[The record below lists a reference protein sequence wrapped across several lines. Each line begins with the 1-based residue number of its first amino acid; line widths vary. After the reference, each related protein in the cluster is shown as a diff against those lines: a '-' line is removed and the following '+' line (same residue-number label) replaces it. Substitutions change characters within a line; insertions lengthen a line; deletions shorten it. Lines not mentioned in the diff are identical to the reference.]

1 MQTLLGW
8 KRAKGSLC
16 ALTVVLLT
24 TLNGFAQ
31 SRLDTLW
38 MQGGH
43 YYRYYDYIYGE
54 RFSTT
59 GAVFLPNGNTML
71 SWDDSHR
78 RFLIWNLSNQTISR
92 VHVYDGYYVMEPAV
106 SHDGST
112 LAYIAGDRE
121 SVRIWRLPQF
131 ELVRTIERPANAWM
145 EKCALSHDGSLIAL
159 ELYRRETDRTYRW
172 VEIRRV
178 SNGQLVE
185 QFGGSWYSSDHQ
197 NPLFSPDGRF
207 FVVERLSNQ
216 SYVVYRRTDAGYT
229 RVADLYSYY
238 YRLPQF
244 SPNGQFFIVYDTRN
258 NRMILYDTSSWSISR
273 ELQLPSSPNVY
284 AFSHDGRLLAVS
296 RRETSDIEIRQ
307 ASNGQVV
314 RTIRGHRRGVVSL
327 SFSPDDSMLVSGAQ
341 DGTVRIWQVSS
352 GDNLFISEVGGTT
365 DVAFSPNGELL
376 ATVSRASS
384 SEFGY
389 LPTVR
394 VLRAS
399 DGAMLRIL
407 DTYNYYSDSV
417 YSVAF
422 SPDGALLAAT
432 TSNGLKL
439 WRVSDWSLVRV
450 LPIYSPFVFSPNSRL
465 IATPRDRSVYIY
477 RLSDGMLLRVLTG
490 HQDAVRSVAFTP
502 DGRLLASAGDDGT
515 IRLYRTVDGSPAG
528 VLTAHTG
535 KVFSIAF
542 SPNGKLLASAGE
554 DATIRLW
561 RTADWSLLRT
571 MGSLYDTRV
580 TFSPDGKLLLSWN
593 APTDSSN
600 QPDGQ
605 ITVWRVSNG
614 APMARYRRYDYY
626 TQVHNPI
633 GQPVFSV
640 ETSPD
645 GSLFAYAGGLDIT
658 LGLAR
663 MPQLEWEGDVNGD
676 GCVDDLDLLEVLF
689 TFGESGLYL
698 PQDVNYDGQVDDA
711 DLLLVLFDFSGGC

>member
-38 MQGGH
+38 MRGGH
-43 YYRYYDYIYGE
+43 SSY
-54 RFSTT
+54 T
-59 GAVFLPNGNTML
+59 GAVFLPDGNTML
-71 SWDDSHR
+71 SWDYSHGR
-78 RFLIWNLSNQTISR
+78 LLIWNLSNQTIS
-92 VHVYDGYYVMEPAV
+92 HAHAYGGYYGREPAV
-106 SHDGST
+106 SHDGNL

-121 SVRIWRLPQF
+121 LVRIWRLPQF

-159 ELYRRETDRTYRW
+159 GLSRYENNRYYNW
-172 VEIRRV
+172 IEIRRV
-178 SNGQLVE
+178 SDGQLVA
-185 QFGGSWYSSDHQ
+185 QFGGLWDSSGYH

-244 SPNGQFFIVYDTRN
+244 SPNGQFFIVYNTQDSRI
-258 NRMILYDTSSWSISR
+258 ILYDTSSWLISR
-273 ELQLPSSPNVY
+273 TLEVPWPSQAY

-296 RRETSDIEIRQ
+296 RSGTSDIEIRQ

-314 RTIRGHRRGVVSL
+314 RTIRGHLRGVVSL

-376 ATVSRASS
+376 ATVSSVPS
-384 SEFGY
+384 SEFGV
-389 LPTVR
+389 LATVR
-394 VLRAS
+394 VFRAS
-399 DGAMLRIL
+399 DGTLLRVL
-407 DTYNYYSDSV
+407 DANTDSS
-417 YSVAF
+417 YREIAF

-450 LPIYSPFVFSPNSRL
+450 LPRYSPFVFSPNGRL
-465 IATPRDRSVYIY
+465 IASTDGSSV
-477 RLSDGMLLRVLTG
+477 RVFRVSDGMLLRVLTG
-490 HQDAVRSVAFTP
+490 HQGAVRSVAFTP
-502 DGRLLASAGDDGT
+502 DGRLLASASDDGT

-614 APMARYRRYDYY
+614 SAIARYRRYDYY

-698 PQDVNYDGQVDDA
+698 PQDVNNDGQVDDA

>member
-38 MQGGH
+38 MRGGH
-43 YYRYYDYIYGE
+43 YYYDYSYGG
-54 RFSTT
+54 RYSTT
-59 GAVFLPNGNTML
+59 GAVFLPDGNTML
-71 SWDDSHR
+71 SWDYSHR

-92 VHVYDGYYVMEPAV
+92 THAYDSYYEPAV
-106 SHDGST
+106 SHDGNT
-112 LAYIAGDRE
+112 LAYISANRE

-159 ELYRRETDRTYRW
+159 ELHSGTYSW

-185 QFGGSWYSSDHQ
+185 QFGGSWYSSNYR

-207 FVVERLSNQ
+207 FVVEQ
-216 SYVVYRRTDAGYT
+216 SSYYVVYRRTDTGYT
-229 RVADLYSYY
+229 QVAFLYSTD

-258 NRMILYDTSSWSISR
+258 NKMILYDTSSWSVSR
-273 ELQLPSSPNVY
+273 ELQLPSSSNVY

-314 RTIRGHRRGVVSL
+314 RTIRGHLRGVVSL

-352 GDNLFISEVGGTT
+352 GDNLFMSEISNTT

-376 ATVSRASS
+376 ATVSSVPSS
-384 SEFGY
+384 QFGV
-389 LPTVR
+389 LATVR
-394 VLRAS
+394 VFRVS
-399 DGAMLRIL
+399 DGALLRVL
-407 DTYNYYSDSV
+407 DADTYSSYREI
-417 YSVAF
+417 AF

-450 LPIYSPFVFSPNSRL
+450 LPISAPFVFSPNGRL
-465 IATPRDRSVYIY
+465 IASTDWSFVRVFRV
-477 RLSDGMLLRVLTG
+477 SDGMLLRVLTG
-490 HQDAVRSVAFTP
+490 HQGAVRSVAFTP

-542 SPNGKLLASAGE
+542 SPNGKLLASASDDG
-554 DATIRLW
+554 TIRLW

-571 MGSLYDTRV
+571 ISTLYYHGYDTRV
-580 TFSPDGKLLLSWN
+580 AFSPDGKLLLSWN

-614 APMARYRRYDYY
+614 APIARYGRYD
-626 TQVHNPI
+626 NPI
-633 GQPVFSV
+633 GRPVFSV
-640 ETSPD
+640 EASPD
-645 GSLFAYAGGLDIT
+645 GGLFAYAGGLDIT

>member
-1 MQTLLGW
+1 M
-8 KRAKGSLC
+8 
-16 ALTVVLLT
+16 V
-24 TLNGFAQ
+24 
-31 SRLDTLW
+31 
-38 MQGGH
+38 
-43 YYRYYDYIYGE
+43 
-54 RFSTT
+54 
-59 GAVFLPNGNTML
+59 
-71 SWDDSHR
+71 
-78 RFLIWNLSNQTISR
+78 
-92 VHVYDGYYVMEPAV
+92 
-106 SHDGST
+106 
-112 LAYIAGDRE
+112 
-121 SVRIWRLPQF
+121 
-131 ELVRTIERPANAWM
+131 
-145 EKCALSHDGSLIAL
+145 
-159 ELYRRETDRTYRW
+159 
-172 VEIRRV
+172 
-178 SNGQLVE
+178 
-185 QFGGSWYSSDHQ
+185 
-197 NPLFSPDGRF
+197 
-207 FVVERLSNQ
+207 
-216 SYVVYRRTDAGYT
+216 YVVYRRTDTGYT
-229 RVADLYSYY
+229 QVAFLYSTD

-244 SPNGQFFIVYDTRN
+244 SPNGQFFIVYNTRN
-258 NRMILYDTSSWSISR
+258 NRMILYDTSSWSVSR

-296 RRETSDIEIRQ
+296 RSGTSDIEIRQ

-314 RTIRGHRRGVVSL
+314 RTIRGHLRGVVSL

-365 DVAFSPNGELL
+365 GVAFSPNGELL
-376 ATVSRASS
+376 ATVSSASS

-394 VLRAS
+394 VFRVS
-399 DGAMLRIL
+399 DGALLRIL
-407 DTYNYYSDSV
+407 DTENYYSSTV

-422 SPDGALLAAT
+422 SPDGALLAAP

-450 LPIYSPFVFSPNSRL
+450 LPISAPFVFSPNGRL
-465 IATPRDRSVYIY
+465 IASTAEGSV
-477 RLSDGMLLRVLTG
+477 RVFRVSDGTLLRVLTG
-490 HQDAVRSVAFTP
+490 HQGTVRTIAFTP
-502 DGRLLASAGDDGT
+502 DGRLLASAGDDGA

-535 KVFSIAF
+535 KVFGIAF
-542 SPNGKLLASAGE
+542 SPNGKLLASASDDG
-554 DATIRLW
+554 TVRLW

-571 MGSLYDTRV
+571 ISTLYYRGYDTRV
-580 TFSPDGKLLLSWN
+580 AFSPDGKLLLSWN

-614 APMARYRRYDYY
+614 SAIAWYRRYDYY

-640 ETSPD
+640 EASPD

>member
-106 SHDGST
+106 SRDGNL
-112 LAYIAGDRE
+112 LAYIAANRE

-159 ELYRRETDRTYRW
+159 ELYRYENNRYYRW

-178 SNGQLVE
+178 SDGQGIA
-185 QFGGSWYSSDHQ
+185 QFGSPWSNTDYR

-207 FVVERLSNQ
+207 FVVEQ
-216 SYVVYRRTDAGYT
+216 SSYYVVYRRTDTGYT
-229 RVADLYSYY
+229 QVAFLYSTD

-258 NRMILYDTSSWSISR
+258 NRMVLYDTSSWSISR
-273 ELQLPSSPNVY
+273 GLQLPSSPNVY

-314 RTIRGHRRGVVSL
+314 RTIRGHLRGVVSL

-352 GDNLFISEVGGTT
+352 GDNLFMSEISNTT

-376 ATVSRASS
+376 ATVSSVPSS
-384 SEFGY
+384 QFGV
-389 LPTVR
+389 LATVR
-394 VLRAS
+394 VFRVS
-399 DGAMLRIL
+399 DGALLRVL
-407 DTYNYYSDSV
+407 DADTYSSYREI
-417 YSVAF
+417 AF

-450 LPIYSPFVFSPNSRL
+450 FPTYSSFVFSPNGRL
-465 IATPRDRSVYIY
+465 FAVPYDRSVYIY

-490 HQDAVRSVAFTP
+490 HQDTVRSVAFTP

-542 SPNGKLLASAGE
+542 SPNGKLLASASDDG
-554 DATIRLW
+554 TIRLW

-571 MGSLYDTRV
+571 ISTLYYHGYDTRV

-593 APTDSSN
+593 APTDSSS

-614 APMARYRRYDYY
+614 APIARYRRYDYY
-626 TQVHNPI
+626 TQRDNPI
-633 GQPVFSV
+633 GRPVFSV
-640 ETSPD
+640 EASPD

>member
-38 MQGGH
+38 MRGGH
-43 YYRYYDYIYGE
+43 YYYDYSYGG
-54 RFSTT
+54 RYSTT
-59 GAVFLPNGNTML
+59 GAVFLPDGNTML
-71 SWDDSHR
+71 SWDNYHSR
-78 RFLIWNLSNQTISR
+78 LLIWNLSNQTIS
-92 VHVYDGYYVMEPAV
+92 HAHAYDGYYGREPAV

-112 LAYIAGDRE
+112 LAYISANRE

-159 ELYRRETDRTYRW
+159 GLYRYENNRYYNW
-172 VEIRRV
+172 IEIRRV
-178 SNGQLVE
+178 SDGQGVA
-185 QFGGSWYSSDHQ
+185 QFGGSWSYSSDHQ

-207 FVVERLSNQ
+207 FVVEELSNR
-216 SYVVYRRTDAGYT
+216 SYSVYRRTDTGYT
-229 RVADLYSYY
+229 QVAFLYSTD

-258 NRMILYDTSSWSISR
+258 NRMILYDTSSWLVSR
-273 ELQLPSSPNVY
+273 TLWLSRGAQAY

-296 RRETSDIEIRQ
+296 LSETSDIEIRQ
-307 ASNGQVV
+307 ASNGQIV

-352 GDNLFISEVGGTT
+352 GDNLFMSEISNTT

-376 ATVSRASS
+376 ATVSSVPS

-394 VLRAS
+394 VFRAS
-399 DGAMLRIL
+399 DGTLLRVL
-407 DTYNYYSDSV
+407 DANTYSSYQEI
-417 YSVAF
+417 AF

-450 LPIYSPFVFSPNSRL
+450 LPISAPFVFSPNGRL
-465 IATPRDRSVYIY
+465 IASTAEGSV
-477 RLSDGMLLRVLTG
+477 RVFRVSDGMLLRVLTG
-490 HQDAVRSVAFTP
+490 HQGAVRSVAFTP
-502 DGRLLASAGDDGT
+502 DGRLLASASDDGT

-554 DATIRLW
+554 DGTIRLW

-600 QPDGQ
+600 QPGDQ

-614 APMARYRRYDYY
+614 APIARYRRYDYY

-698 PQDVNYDGQVDDA
+698 PQDVNNDGQVDDA

>member
-8 KRAKGSLC
+8 KQAKGSLC

-38 MQGGH
+38 MRGGH
-43 YYRYYDYIYGE
+43 YYYGGGY
-54 RFSTT
+54 STT
-59 GAVFLPNGNTML
+59 GAVFLPDGNTML
-71 SWDDSHR
+71 SWDYSHR

-92 VHVYDGYYVMEPAV
+92 THAAYDDSYYGPAV

-112 LAYIAGDRE
+112 LAYRAANRE
-121 SVRIWRLPQF
+121 SVRILRLPQF
-131 ELVRTIERPANAWM
+131 ELVRTIERPANAWIG
-145 EKCALSHDGSLIAL
+145 KCALSHDGSLIAL
-159 ELYRRETDRTYRW
+159 ELDDGTYNRW

-178 SNGQLVE
+178 SDGRGVA
-185 QFGGSWYSSDHQ
+185 QFGGLGYSTNYQ

-207 FVVERLSNQ
+207 FVAQ
-216 SYVVYRRTDAGYT
+216 SGNYYVVYRRTDTGYT
-229 RVADLYSYY
+229 PVASYGTD

-244 SPNGQFFIVYDTRN
+244 SPNGQFFIVYNTRN

-284 AFSHDGRLLAVS
+284 AFSHDGRLLAVN
-296 RRETSDIEIRQ
+296 RTSDIEIRQ

-314 RTIRGHRRGVVSL
+314 RTIRGHLRGVVSL

-352 GDNLFISEVGGTT
+352 GDNLFISEVGDTT
-365 DVAFSPNGELL
+365 GVAFSPNGELL
-376 ATVSRASS
+376 ATVSSALS

-394 VLRAS
+394 VFRVS
-399 DGAMLRIL
+399 DGALLRIL
-407 DTYNYYSDSV
+407 DTANYYSSTV
-417 YSVAF
+417 HRVAF

-450 LPIYSPFVFSPNSRL
+450 LPIFAPFVFSPNGRL
-465 IATPRDRSVYIY
+465 IASTAEGSV
-477 RLSDGMLLRVLTG
+477 RVFRVSDGTLLRVLTG
-490 HQDAVRSVAFTP
+490 HQGTVRSIAFTP
-502 DGRLLASAGDDGT
+502 DGRLLASAGDDGA

-535 KVFSIAF
+535 KVFGIAF

-571 MGSLYDTRV
+571 ISTLYYPRYDTRV
-580 TFSPDGKLLLSWN
+580 AFSPDGKLLLSWN
-593 APTDSSN
+593 APTDSSRN

-614 APMARYRRYDYY
+614 SAIAWYRRYDHY
-626 TQVHNPI
+626 TQVRNPI

-640 ETSPD
+640 EASPD
-645 GSLFAYAGGLDIT
+645 GSLFAYGGGLDIT

-689 TFGESGLYL
+689 TFGESGWYL